1 MNLVKFTPILTK
13 DDQCIISNYRPIS
26 ALLFF
31 SEVLEHIMYNKL
43 YDCFTVSNV
52 LFNKQFRFRAGHSM
66 KHALLELIDQI
77 YDSFNDKNF
86 FQWIFN
92 DLPKAFDIVDDCILL
107 KKLEYYGI
115 KWRNLSWFQSYLSNR
130 KQKIEYKQD
139 NKHGNTE
146 LSNII
151 CGVPQNSFPESLLFI
166 IYVNSS
172 YQTLEFLTLTI
183 FANNTNLFCKSEVI
197 KTLFL
202 KENIELEKIAE
213 WL

>member
-1 MNLVKFTPILTK
+1 M
-13 DDQCIISNYRPIS
+13 
-26 ALLFF
+26 
-31 SEVLEHIMYNKL
+31 
-43 YDCFTVSNV
+43 
-52 LFNKQFRFRAGHSM
+52 
-66 KHALLELIDQI
+66 
-77 YDSFNDKNF
+77 
-86 FQWIFN
+86 
-92 DLPKAFDIVDDCILL
+92 
-107 KKLEYYGI
+107 
-115 KWRNLSWFQSYLSNR
+115 SWFQSYLSNR

-151 CGVPQNSFPESLLFI
+151 CGVPQNSFLESLLFI